1 MVLEQLQVNLQSLSN
16 TLIFTD
22 ITLKWTLRAML
33 IFLFYISPHHCCYC
47 SFCLICLDLEAVEE
61 ECTHFLLSRYV
72 GPTQEMKE
80 CPRIAIF
87 LGGGLEVL
95 LNTTLSCIGS
105 QIFFLCTNTNIH
117 LYTHIFIYVRV
128 LIYTHVHTCTHMHT
142 QLKLLSFREKYARI
156 PTNPV

>member
-1 MVLEQLQVNLQSLSN
+1 MDSEGNADFPLLYFTSSLLLL
-16 TLIFTD
+16 LILLD
-22 ITLKWTLRAML
+22 
-33 IFLFYISPHHCCYC
+33 LFG
-47 SFCLICLDLEAVEE
+47 LDLEAVEK
-61 ECTHFLLSRYV
+61 ECTHFLLGRYV

-128 LIYTHVHTCTHMHT
+128 LIYTHVHTYTHMHT